1 MYTIKNLIILLLI
14 VFLGSCTTSNVAVRS
29 DYDRQA
35 NFRAYS
41 TYAIVADKQK
51 SNDPILGSELNQKR
65 FAQALNIE
73 MKARGYTPVEEDADL
88 LISFQTDAKDKQY
101 TVNNNNWGYWR
112 WYGNNTAQTRQYEE
126 NRIIINM
133 VDAKTKELV
142 WQGWAVGQLN
152 DRKKDRDTIFR
163 EVVYRIMQEY
173 PHRAG
178 GQISNNTTRNR

>member
-1 MYTIKNLIILLLI
+1 MHTLKNLFILLSI
-14 VFLGSCTTSNVAVRS
+14 VFLGGCTASNVAVRS

-35 NFRAYS
+35 NFREYG
-41 TYAIVADKQK
+41 TYTIVADKQK
-51 SNDPILGSELNQKR
+51 ANDPILGSELNQKR
-65 FAQALNIE
+65 FSQALHVE
-73 MKARGYTPVEEDADL
+73 MKARGYTPVEDEADL

-126 NRIIINM
+126 NRVIINM
-133 VDAKTKELV
+133 VDTRTKELV
-142 WQGWAVGQLN
+142 WQGWAIGQFN
-152 DRKKDRDTIFR
+152 DRKKDRDAIFR

-178 GQISNNTTRNR
+178 APISNNTSSIR